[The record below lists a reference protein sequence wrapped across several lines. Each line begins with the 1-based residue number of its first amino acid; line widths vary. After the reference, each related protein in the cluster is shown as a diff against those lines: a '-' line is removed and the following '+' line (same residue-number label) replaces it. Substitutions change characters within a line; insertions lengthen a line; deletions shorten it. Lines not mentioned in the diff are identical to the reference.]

1 MIEVAVN
8 QMQLNQE
15 LLKQFTDILK
25 GKMSEQKLDK
35 KQYECEI
42 QAVYKELSLKL
53 CHTRLGEF
61 ICVVQQTAAAEQ
73 GKSIQILELG
83 KNCFYYTS

>member
-1 MIEVAVN
+1 ML
-8 QMQLNQE
+8 QLNQE

-42 QAVYKELSLKL
+42 QAVYKELSRKL
-53 CHTRLGEF
+53 CHTQLGEF
-61 ICVVQQTAAAEQ
+61 ISVVQQTAAAEQ
-73 GKSIQILELG
+73 GKSTLAGQNLRDELLSPHI
-83 KNCFYYTS
+83 KTKTQY